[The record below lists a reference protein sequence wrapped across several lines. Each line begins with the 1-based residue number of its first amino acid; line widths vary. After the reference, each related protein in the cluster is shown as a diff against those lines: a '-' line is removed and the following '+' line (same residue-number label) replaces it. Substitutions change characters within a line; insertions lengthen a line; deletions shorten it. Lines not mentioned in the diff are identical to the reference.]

1 MNFFDIRLI
10 SEMTVEENILKKAQ
24 QKKLLGSVAIEGGNF
39 TTAFFKRNAI
49 QELFGIDLPNEGQ
62 SGASSEVNSIE
73 NAVDSIGDAQLEQ
86 ALGTVEE
93 DNDVAAAKT
102 ARAEAAAEFAEFDE
116 NIPIDIDSKEEEKSA
131 EEEKIDELIEQ
142 VCHCGFFL

>member
-1 MNFFDIRLI
+1 
-10 SEMTVEENILKKAQ
+10 MTVEENILKKAQ

-49 QELFGIDLPNEGQ
+49 QELFGIDLPTEGQ
-62 SGASSEVNSIE
+62 TSASETPT
-73 NAVDSIGDAQLEQ
+73 VDNTVDNIGDAQFEQ
-86 ALGTVEE
+86 ALCTAEE

-102 ARAEAAAEFAEFDE
+102 ARAEAAAELAEFDE
-116 NIPIDIDSKEEEKSA
+116 NIPIDIDGKEEEKSA

-142 VCHCGFFL
+142 VCDSCFQLFDRF

>member
-1 MNFFDIRLI
+1 
-10 SEMTVEENILKKAQ
+10 MTVEENILKKAQ

-49 QELFGIDLPNEGQ
+49 QELFGIDLPNGGQ
-62 SGASSEVNSIE
+62 TSASSETTTVDNT
-73 NAVDSIGDAQLEQ
+73 VDSIGDAQFEQ
-86 ALGTVEE
+86 ALCTAEE

-102 ARAEAAAEFAEFDE
+102 ARAEAAAELAEFDE
-116 NIPIDIDSKEEEKSA
+116 NIPIDIEGKEEEKSA

-142 VCHCGFFL
+142 VCDSCFQLFDRF